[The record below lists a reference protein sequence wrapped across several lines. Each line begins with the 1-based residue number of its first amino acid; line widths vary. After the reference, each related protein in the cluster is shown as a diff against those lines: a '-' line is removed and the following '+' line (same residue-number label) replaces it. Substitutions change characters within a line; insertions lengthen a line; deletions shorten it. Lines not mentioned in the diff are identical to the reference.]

1 MKILALTKMQF
12 LTYTVS
18 VHIKLLITVH
28 LCDTQIQIFV
38 QDQVIIA
45 NLERVL
51 SRKWKLNSVISLAHL
66 YFWRP
71 ILTLSSAFIQKNF
84 LFLDLA
90 FYFLLLRLKYF
101 VFIFGR
107 QAFRYVYSA
116 HFLSKAETKHASCV
130 CCMVVVGLVQ
140 RKNKNNNNRP
150 I

>member
-1 MKILALTKMQF
+1 MQF

-38 QDQVIIA
+38 RDQVIIA

-51 SRKWKLNSVISLAHL
+51 NRKWKLNSVISLAHL

-71 ILTLSSAFIQKNF
+71 ILTLSSVFIQKYF
-84 LFLDLA
+84 LFLDIA

-107 QAFRYVYSA
+107 QVLLHIYST
-116 HFLSKAETKHASCV
+116 HFLSKAETKHMHHSHASCTV
-130 CCMVVVGLVQ
+130 WLEWWGDWLEKREIIIVLY
-140 RKNKNNNNRP
+140 KA
-150 I
+150 